1 MDAFEVTV
9 LGCSSATPAFGRY
22 PTSQLVHMAGRY
34 FLLDCGEGTQMQ
46 LRRFSIK
53 FQRINHIFI
62 SHLHGDHFLGLSG
75 LLSSLHLLGRT
86 EPVHLY
92 GEAGLQDI
100 LKVTNEQSRT
110 VLQFPVIFHPL
121 DFTESKVIFEDEKLT
136 ISTLIMK
143 HTVPCCGFMFTEKP
157 RPQKLIKEE
166 IEKYN
171 VPIAEMEKLKH
182 GEDYIALDGTRI
194 ANDKLALPALPP
206 RKYAYC
212 SDTIYDEDIIPF
224 ISKSNLVYHEATFME
239 DMRQR
244 ATQTMH
250 STAKDAANIAKKAE
264 AGKLI
269 IGHFSARYKDLE
281 PLLAE
286 AKEVFEN
293 TQLAVEGKKIT
304 V

>member
-1 MDAFEVTV
+1 LDAFEVTV

-22 PTSQLVHMAGRY
+22 PTSQLVHIAGRY
-34 FLLDCGEGTQMQ
+34 FLVDCGEATQMQ

-75 LLSSLHLLGRT
+75 FLSSLHLLGRT
-86 EPVHLY
+86 EPLHLY
-92 GEAGLQDI
+92 GEAGLNDI

-121 DFTESKVIFEDEKLT
+121 DFSESKVIFQDEKLT
-136 ISTLIMK
+136 VSTLIMK
-143 HTVPCCGFMFTEKP
+143 HSVPCCGFLFTEKP

-171 VPIAEMEKLKH
+171 VPIAMMEGLKQ
-182 GEDYIALDGTRI
+182 GEDLILPDGKI
-194 ANDKLALPALPP
+194 VPNSELALPPLPP

-212 SDTIYDEDIIPF
+212 SDTIYDEGIIPQ
-224 ISKSNLVYHEATFME
+224 ISKCDLLYHEATFME
-239 DMRQR
+239 DMRDR
-244 ATQTMH
+244 AKQTMH

-264 AGKLI
+264 AAKLI

-281 PLLAE
+281 PLLTE

-293 TQLAVEGKKIT
+293 TQLAIEGKK
-304 V
+304 VSL